1 MLVLLIVHLVTAL
14 VAPLLVRWWGPR
26 ACYLVAA
33 APGAAFVWALAD
45 TSTVRG
51 GTPPEETYSWVPQLG
66 LDLAFRMGTL
76 SWLMVLLVGGVG
88 GLVLIYCARY
98 FDADEP
104 GLGRFTA
111 VFVGFAGAM
120 LGLVVADNLIL
131 LYVFW
136 ELTTVFSYLLI
147 GHNPEKRA
155 SRRAA
160 AQALIVTTLGGL
172 AMLVGFIMLGEQA
185 GTYRWSQI
193 AQSPPSAGGY
203 LAIALVLV
211 LVGALSKSAI
221 FPFSFWLPAA
231 MAAPTPVS
239 AYLHAAA
246 MVKAGVYLVA
256 LLAPVYAGNAW
267 WYWLIVTTGSATM
280 LAGGWAALRQNDL
293 KLLLAYGT
301 VSQLGLLM
309 VVTGAGGRNP
319 ALAAVTMLLAHALFK
334 ATLFLVVGIVDRC
347 AGTRDLAVL
356 SGLGRRMPAV
366 AGAAVLAAASMAGV
380 PPMLGFVGK
389 EAVLESFAPDPVVLA
404 LIVFGAVL
412 TTAYSARF
420 VWGAF
425 ATKPGR
431 EPTVSRPV
439 GAAFLL
445 PVLVLAGAGLVL
457 GPLAGTVDR
466 VLAPYAGLFGP
477 GDYHLA
483 LWHGPTPALGLSVVA
498 LVAGTVLFLLRERVA
513 GVQRRLRAPTDGATV
528 YAKGTHGLDRLSV
541 EVTGATQRGSLPQY
555 LSIILLVLVSVPGG
569 ALLVT
574 RPWAGQ
580 WRWYDTP
587 VQLAVA
593 AAMIVAAIAA
603 VRAQRRLKAVI
614 LAGVTGY
621 GTALMFVLHGAPDL
635 ALTQFLV
642 ETITIVVFVLVLR
655 RLPIYFSERP
665 LRSSRYARI
674 ALGVVVGVVMS
685 GMAMAAV
692 GGRSAEPISDAFPE
706 QAVEYGGGRNVVNVT
721 LVDIRAWDT
730 MGEISVLVVAATGVA
745 SLVFLRPRTGP
756 GPRRIATAATGGRPT
771 AADGTRGDPGGR
783 PASGAPGRSRRQRI
797 WLRGGG
803 SQTARG
809 RSIIFEVVTRLLFH
823 AVLVYSIF
831 LLFSGHNAP
840 GGGFAGGLVAGLAL
854 AVRYLAGG
862 RDELNEAA
870 PVDAGLVLGT
880 GLFLAVGAGLS
891 PILVAGDVLQS
902 AIVDL
907 HVPVIGDVHLVT
919 SLFFDIGV
927 YLIVVGLVLDILRSL
942 GAEVDRQI
950 ARSAEPDVDVD
961 DTPVSRSGVA
971 GAQAEATPPT
981 GADGRSVGTGAGSTA
996 ARSVGGRPAGG
1007 VDTDPV
1013 GPRN

>member
-14 VAPLLVRWWGPR
+14 VAPVLVRWWGPR
-26 ACYLVAA
+26 ACYLLAA
-33 APGAAFVWALAD
+33 APGAAAGWALAN
-45 TSTVRG
+45 TGAVRDG
-51 GTPPEETYSWVPQLG
+51 ATLDETYRWVPQLG
-66 LDLAFRMGTL
+66 LDLAFRVGTL

-88 GLVLIYCARY
+88 ALVLIYCARY
-98 FDADEP
+98 FAPGEP

-111 VFVGFAGAM
+111 NFVGFAGAM
-120 LGLVVADNLIL
+120 LGLVLADDLIL

-147 GHNPEKRA
+147 GHHPEKRA

-185 GTYRWSQI
+185 GTYSWSQI
-193 AQSPPSAGGY
+193 AASPPPVGGY
-203 LAIALVLV
+203 LAVALMLV

-221 FPFSFWLPAA
+221 FPFSFWLPSA

-246 MVKAGVYLVA
+246 MVKAGIYLVA
-256 LLAPVYAGNAW
+256 LLSPVYAGNPW
-267 WYWLIVTTGSATM
+267 WYWLIVTTGTATM
-280 LAGGWAALRQNDL
+280 LVGGWAALRQTDL

-301 VSQLGLLM
+301 VSQLGLLV
-309 VVTGAGGRNP
+309 VVTGAGERGP
-319 ALAAVTMLLAHALFK
+319 ALAGATMLLAHALFK

-347 AGTRDLAVL
+347 AGTRDLTEL

-366 AGAAVLAAASMAGV
+366 AVAATLAAASMAGV
-380 PPMLGFVGK
+380 PPLLGFVGK
-389 EAVLESFAPDPVVLA
+389 EAVLEAFAPDPVVLA
-404 LIVFGAVL
+404 LIVLGSVL

-420 VWGAF
+420 IWGAF
-425 ATKPGR
+425 AGKPGR
-431 EPTVSRPV
+431 EPTAAAPV
-439 GAAFLL
+439 GPVFML
-445 PVLVLAGAGLVL
+445 PVGVLALLGLLL
-457 GPLAGTVDR
+457 GPAAGVVDTV
-466 VLAPYAGLFGP
+466 LTPYAGLFGP

-483 LWHGPTPALGLSVVA
+483 LWHGFTPALGLSLVA
-498 LVAGTVLFLLRERVA
+498 LVGGAALFLARERVA
-513 GVQRRLRAPTDGATV
+513 AVQRRLRAPTDGATS
-528 YAKGTHGLDRLSV
+528 YAQATHLLDRISV

-555 LSIILLVLVSVPGG
+555 LSIILLVLVTVPGG

-574 RPWAGQ
+574 RPWTGQ

-587 VQLAVA
+587 VQIAVA
-593 AAMIVAAIAA
+593 AVLVVAAIAT

-621 GTALMFVLHGAPDL
+621 CTALMFVLHGAPDL

-642 ETITIVVFVLVLR
+642 ETITIVVFVLVVR

-692 GGRSAEPISDAFPE
+692 GNRDAAPVSEAFPD

-730 MGEISVLVVAATGVA
+730 MGEISVLVVTATGVA

-756 GPRRIATAATGGRPT
+756 GPRRVGAATAAGHGGRP
-771 AADGTRGDPGGR
+771 GGPSP
-783 PASGAPGRSRRQRI
+783 PARSRRQRI
-797 WLRGGG
+797 WLRGGAT
-803 SQTARG
+803 QTARG
-809 RSIIFEVVTRLLFH
+809 RSIIFEVVIRLLFH
-823 AVLVYSIF
+823 AILVYSIF

-862 RDELNEAA
+862 RHELNEAA
-870 PVDAGLVLGT
+870 PVDAGLVLGV
-880 GLFLAVGAGLS
+880 GLFLAIGAGLS
-891 PILVAGDVLQS
+891 PILVGADVLQS

-907 HVPVIGDVHLVT
+907 HLPVIGDVHLVT
-919 SLFFDIGV
+919 SLFFDVGV

-950 ARSAEPDVDVD
+950 ARSAEPDVEVD
-961 DTPVSRSGVA
+961 DTPQGKLAAAATAGGTATAPGAGGDRVA
-971 GAQAEATPPT
+971 G
-981 GADGRSVGTGAGSTA
+981 GRS
-996 ARSVGGRPAGG
+996 
-1007 VDTDPV
+1007 
-1013 GPRN
+1013 

>member
-14 VAPLLVRWWGPR
+14 IAPLLVRWWGPR

-33 APGAAFVWALAD
+33 APGAAFVWALVN
-45 TSTVRG
+45 TSAVRDDG
-51 GTPPEETYSWVPQLG
+51 PIEETYPWVPQLG
-66 LDLAFRMGTL
+66 LDVALRTGTL

-88 GLVLIYCARY
+88 ALVLIYCARY
-98 FDADEP
+98 FTADEP

-120 LGLVVADNLIL
+120 LGLVIADDLIL
-131 LYVFW
+131 LYIFW
-136 ELTTVFSYLLI
+136 ELTTVLSYLLI
-147 GHNPEKRA
+147 GHHPEKRA

-172 AMLVGFIMLGEQA
+172 AMLIGFIMLGEQA

-193 AQSPPSAGGY
+193 AESTPPSGGY
-203 LAIALVLV
+203 LAAALVLI

-256 LLAPVYAGNAW
+256 LLSPVYAANPW
-267 WYWLIVTTGSATM
+267 WYWLIVVTGTATM
-280 LAGGWAALRQNDL
+280 LVGGWAALRQTDL

-309 VVTGAGGRNP
+309 VVAGAGDRDP
-319 ALAAVTMLLAHALFK
+319 ALAGITMLLAHALFK
-334 ATLFLVVGIVDRC
+334 ATLFLVVGIVDKC
-347 AGTRDLAVL
+347 AGTRDLTEL
-356 SGLGRRMPAV
+356 SGLGRRMPLV

-380 PPMLGFVGK
+380 PPLLGFVGK
-389 EAVLESFAPDPVVLA
+389 EAVLAAFAPDPLVLT
-404 LIVFGAVL
+404 LIVLGAVL

-425 ATKPGR
+425 ASKPGR
-431 EPTVSRPV
+431 APTASTPV
-439 GAAFLL
+439 GAAFVV
-445 PVLVLAGAGLVL
+445 PVGVLALTGLAL
-457 GPLAGTVDR
+457 GPLAATVDEI
-466 VLAPYAGLFGP
+466 LAPYAGLFGP

-483 LWHGPTPALGLSVVA
+483 LWHGFTPALGLSLVA
-498 LVAGTVLFLLRERVA
+498 LAAGAVLFVLRDRVA
-513 GVQRRLRAPTDGATV
+513 TVQRRLRAPTDGSTV
-528 YAKGTHGLDRLSV
+528 YAQSTHGLDRLSV

-555 LSIILLVLVSVPGG
+555 LSIILLVLVAVPGG
-569 ALLVT
+569 ALLVN
-574 RPWAGQ
+574 RPWLEQ

-587 VQLAVA
+587 VQVVVA
-593 AAMIVAAIAA
+593 AVMVVAAIAT

-674 ALGVVVGVVMS
+674 ALGVAVGTVMA
-685 GMAMAAV
+685 GMAAAAV
-692 GGRSAEPISDAFPE
+692 SGRDAAPISDAFPE

-756 GPRRIATAATGGRPT
+756 GPRRASVEAPAGG
-771 AADGTRGDPGGR
+771 PGRR
-783 PASGAPGRSRRQRI
+783 PASSAEPPAGGSPVRSRRQRI
-797 WLRGGG
+797 WLRGGAT
-803 SQTARG
+803 QAPRG
-809 RSIIFEVVTRLLFH
+809 RSIIFEVITRLLFH

-862 RDELNEAA
+862 RYELNEAA
-870 PVDAGLVLGT
+870 PVDAGLVLGV

-891 PILVAGDVLQS
+891 PILVGGDVLQS

-907 HVPVIGDVHLVT
+907 YVPVIGKVHLVT
-919 SLFFDIGV
+919 SLFFDVGV

-961 DTPVSRSGVA
+961 DTPTNEITDGVGDPEPVGSRS
-971 GAQAEATPPT
+971 
-981 GADGRSVGTGAGSTA
+981 
-996 ARSVGGRPAGG
+996 
-1007 VDTDPV
+1007 
-1013 GPRN
+1013 